1 MNNLNA
7 ILLVVAAMASFTV
20 EDMFIKRLSAAL
32 PVGEILA
39 LIAIGSC
46 IVFGIIAWIK
56 GNAIFARR
64 NWRPVILARAGTEAF
79 AALSFATALSL
90 VDISTV
96 GAVFQSMPLVV
107 TMGAALF
114 LNESVGWRRWVAI
127 VIGFV
132 GVLMI
137 IRPGLSGF
145 EPEAL
150 WVLVAVLSVAIR
162 DLMTR
167 VMDAAVPSNV
177 VSFQAY
183 LTVAVASVAMLALT
197 PGTPPLM
204 PDAPEALMVLAGI
217 VFGTIGYACIVA
229 GMRLGDASAVTP
241 FRYTRLVFTM
251 LVGIVVFG
259 ERPDLMTY
267 LGSALII
274 ASGLYAYLRERK
286 LARLS
291 VATLGEEV
299 QTHGF

>member
-20 EDMFIKRLSAAL
+20 EDMFIKRLSETL

-46 IVFGIIAWIK
+46 MAFGMIARIK
-56 GNAIFARR
+56 GNVIFVRR
-64 NWRPVILARAGTEAF
+64 NWRPVVLARAGTEAF

-114 LNESVGWRRWVAI
+114 LNESVGWRRWMAI

-145 EPEAL
+145 E
-150 WVLVAVLSVAIR
+150 
-162 DLMTR
+162 
-167 VMDAAVPSNV
+167 
-177 VSFQAY
+177 
-183 LTVAVASVAMLALT
+183 
-197 PGTPPLM
+197 
-204 PDAPEALMVLAGI
+204 
-217 VFGTIGYACIVA
+217 
-229 GMRLGDASAVTP
+229 
-241 FRYTRLVFTM
+241 
-251 LVGIVVFG
+251 
-259 ERPDLMTY
+259 
-267 LGSALII
+267 
-274 ASGLYAYLRERK
+274 
-286 LARLS
+286 
-291 VATLGEEV
+291 
-299 QTHGF
+299 